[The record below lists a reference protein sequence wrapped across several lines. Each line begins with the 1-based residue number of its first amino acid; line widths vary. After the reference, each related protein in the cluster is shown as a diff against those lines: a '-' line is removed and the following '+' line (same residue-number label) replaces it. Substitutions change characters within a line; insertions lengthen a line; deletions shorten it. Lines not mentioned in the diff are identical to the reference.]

1 MSFVSPQFRKIIKS
15 ELYYI
20 DTDTFF
26 NTHQNRRS
34 SVNVLQK
41 IYKNCFMYQLSKI
54 LKTKKY
60 IYLTR
65 VGLGGKIL
73 K

>member
-1 MSFVSPQFRKIIKS
+1 
-15 ELYYI
+15 
-20 DTDTFF
+20 
-26 NTHQNRRS
+26 
-34 SVNVLQK
+34 
-41 IYKNCFMYQLSKI
+41 MYQLSKI

-73 K
+73 KQVAGWKPKMMKNKKLKGTN